1 MSIDSNELSEF
12 IQSTIKGIKKGLEG
26 ADYLII
32 EPIKFNVAV
41 AKIKEGG
48 GGFKLH
54 VVDAGGKYKAE
65 EITKIQFE
73 IQPDIND
80 FASGVSLR

>member
-1 MSIDSNELSEF
+1 MNTNSEELSEF
-12 IQSTIKGIKKGLEG
+12 IRSTIKGIKKGLEG
-26 ADYLII
+26 EPFSIV

-73 IQPDIND
+73 IHPHLND
-80 FASGVSLR
+80 FA

>member
-1 MSIDSNELSEF
+1 MNTNSEELSEF
-12 IQSTIKGIKKGLEG
+12 IRSTIKSIRKGLEG
-26 ADYLII
+26 ENFVIV

-48 GGFKLH
+48 GVLKLH

-73 IQPDIND
+73 ILPDLNL
-80 FASGVSLR
+80 FA

>member
-1 MSIDSNELSEF
+1 MSTNSEELSEF
-12 IQSTIKGIKKGLEG
+12 IRSTIQGIKKGLEG
-26 ADYLII
+26 ENFTIV
-32 EPIKFNVAV
+32 EPIKFNIAV

-73 IQPDIND
+73 VHPDMND
-80 FASGVSLR
+80 FA